1 MEDDV
6 ETLLAVVFLD
16 LDELV
21 FLVVF
26 RTVFVFLLNLLD
38 LFFWV
43 VAFVELD
50 EESAGEP
57 SSAYDELD
65 SSCFDESQ
73 LWLLLL

>member
-6 ETLLAVVFLD
+6 EDDLETLLAVVFLNLGD

-38 LFFWV
+38 LFFWLV
-43 VAFVELD
+43 TFVELD
-50 EESAGEP
+50 EESVEE
-57 SSAYDELD
+57 SESAD
-65 SSCFDESQ
+65 
-73 LWLLLL
+73 